1 MGKKMTIIINKYE
14 MTQNNPPNPMSV
26 YYYSER
32 GSFLLNS
39 SNHHISPSHA
49 PLLTKDGPTSEINS
63 TCTKEYPSASNNTVI
78 SRLDSRKQQSLC
90 YTWKSAARYHPTTS
104 IRQALRTRRL
114 RTRNN
119 QVVNTE
125 DTRHHEWVHR
135 NVGERRWN
143 SE

>member
-1 MGKKMTIIINKYE
+1 
-14 MTQNNPPNPMSV
+14 MSV

-78 SRLDSRKQQSLC
+78 CRLDSRKQQSLC

-104 IRQALRTRRL
+104 IRQVLRT
-114 RTRNN
+114 
-119 QVVNTE
+119 
-125 DTRHHEWVHR
+125 
-135 NVGERRWN
+135 
-143 SE
+143 